1 MRGKLYSSRP
11 VKQKPKLVTY
21 KLYMRCMYNNLNFS
35 IIKYNKFW
43 IYRCFSSKM
52 LLDKLI
58 LYKFSQVLAII
69 CLDDFNVFQLLKL
82 RIEIMSKTSTKRP
95 LLLSVFV

>member
-1 MRGKLYSSRP
+1 
-11 VKQKPKLVTY
+11 
-21 KLYMRCMYNNLNFS
+21 
-35 IIKYNKFW
+35 
-43 IYRCFSSKM
+43 M